1 MIIQHPPDAKL
12 PEHLFANASTGLYQ
26 NPFASSE
33 DRLTSADGHSYPPHR
48 ASLADSDSP
57 PAYAERQSQQPV
69 PSASSSRL
77 VSESE
82 TVVGPNK
89 SKRVKRKRRL
99 RIMAAS
105 VLCVYVTSSAI
116 LLALFFTG
124 HLGKQSTS
132 TRRPANNGF
141 FQPELPPG
149 YRPQGAPAGDGYAV
163 MCNTWSSEKTSSARS
178 HVQPECTDYLQY
190 TLAPN
195 ISTTSL
201 LKLFIRAGEYAASS
215 GTLVV
220 VSDASISVPI
230 IDVTMKFRNP
240 YVRSDTSVC
249 LMRTPDKVGLGIYTS
264 NSSAAEHPS
273 FDLSLH
279 LPAGLFVDELVTNL
293 PFFTQ
298 NIGSSREDF
307 ETPLGTLQLG
317 GSFSPMFV
325 SGRNVTARNVI
336 AQTSFS
342 TIWGHFTTSESLTLQ
357 TSQAAINVNVSLV
370 RLSDESKP
378 VALSLTTEN
387 AIVQSAVTISTT
399 TNNTCQDP
407 SVSDFTIHAQSAN
420 APVSVTVIH
429 APDSSAAKVDVVAT
443 SSYAPVVVSLDPLFE
458 GTFSLTSGI
467 GADFDEDDDIPDPLD
482 RGRRR
487 QYTITENTAWEV
499 DGNVTWDPNDPFPR
513 WGRAN
518 LSTQHAKAILYM
530 KKKCTG
536 SSCPSLNAMNL
547 PNP

>member
-1 MIIQHPPDAKL
+1 
-12 PEHLFANASTGLYQ
+12 
-26 NPFASSE
+26 
-33 DRLTSADGHSYPPHR
+33 
-48 ASLADSDSP
+48 
-57 PAYAERQSQQPV
+57 
-69 PSASSSRL
+69 
-77 VSESE
+77 
-82 TVVGPNK
+82 
-89 SKRVKRKRRL
+89 
-99 RIMAAS
+99 
-105 VLCVYVTSSAI
+105 
-116 LLALFFTG
+116 
-124 HLGKQSTS
+124 
-132 TRRPANNGF
+132 
-141 FQPELPPG
+141 
-149 YRPQGAPAGDGYAV
+149 
-163 MCNTWSSEKTSSARS
+163 
-178 HVQPECTDYLQY
+178 
-190 TLAPN
+190 
-195 ISTTSL
+195 
-201 LKLFIRAGEYAASS
+201 
-215 GTLVV
+215 
-220 VSDASISVPI
+220 
-230 IDVTMKFRNP
+230 MKFRNP
-240 YVRSDTSVC
+240 YVRDDTSVC
-249 LMRTPDKVGLGIYTS
+249 LMRTPDKVGLGIYSS
-264 NSSAAEHPS
+264 NSSAAEHPA

-298 NIGSSREDF
+298 TIGSSREDF

-325 SGRNVTARNVI
+325 SGRNVTAQNVI

-357 TSQAAINVNVSLV
+357 TSQADTQDLAQAKEFFRIPYQSAINVNVSLV

-399 TNNTCQDP
+399 TNNTCEDP

-420 APVSVTVIH
+420 APVRVTVIH

-443 SSYAPVVVSLDPLFE
+443 SSYAPVVVSLDTMFE

-499 DGNVTWDPNDPFPR
+499 DGNATWDPNDPFPR
-513 WGRAN
+513 WGSAT